1 MEQIFTKFFTTHIS
15 TIIYYFI
22 SSYKENIPTNSKIN
36 EENELE
42 LLQLDRL
49 LLFMNIIFED
59 SFKEKYTDKHK
70 QELYNIYKTIRS
82 DYYQYQQWKKYNNNL
97 LIFSSFRMKNTK
109 ELAKKILADV
119 KLFKEVLDI
128 FKNF

>member
-1 MEQIFTKFFTTHIS
+1 MEQLFTKFFTTHIS

-36 EENELE
+36 EENELD

-49 LLFMNIIFED
+49 LLFMNLIFDD
-59 SFKEKYTDKHK
+59 SFKEKYTIKHK
-70 QELYNIYKTIRS
+70 QELYNIYKTISS

-119 KLFKEVLDI
+119 KLFKEVLNI